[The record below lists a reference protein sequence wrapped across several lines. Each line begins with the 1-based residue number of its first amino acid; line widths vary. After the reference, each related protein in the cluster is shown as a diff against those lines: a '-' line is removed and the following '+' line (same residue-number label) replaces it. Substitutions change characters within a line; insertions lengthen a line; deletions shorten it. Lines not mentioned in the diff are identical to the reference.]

1 MNLLSVMF
9 GLFLIGSSKK
19 FGSEYLK
26 DEEFVT
32 LVASIA
38 SIIGIFRFLF
48 AIGLDNFSYKKVYSF
63 IIILQ
68 IIFAFTL
75 PSDLSQIRG
84 FSKSYFLVAVSASQ
98 LLEGAHFVLM
108 PTVLAKM
115 FGTEGG
121 MRVFSVGFGFVGVA
135 SLVNILFLD
144 LFLEPESQLYIGFNG
159 LCYIYGSFS
168 IISLLILLT
177 VFKEEKV
184 SFLGDSK

>member
-1 MNLLSVMF
+1 M
-9 GLFLIGSSKK
+9 
-19 FGSEYLK
+19 
-26 DEEFVT
+26 T

-38 SIIGIFRFLF
+38 SIVGIFRFLF

-75 PSDLSQIRG
+75 PDDLSHLTG
-84 FSKSYFLVAVSASQ
+84 FSRSYFLVAVSASQ

-135 SLVNILFLD
+135 SLVNILFLE
-144 LFLEPESQLYIGFNG
+144 LFLEPSSNFYIGFDG
-159 LCYIYGSFS
+159 MCYIYGSFS
-168 IISLLILLT
+168 IVSLIILLT
-177 VFKEEKV
+177 IFKEEKV
-184 SFLGDSK
+184 NLLEV